1 MNKKQFFLY
10 SGENLCCQTEQAENK
25 SVNIQKNLIHI
36 VAPLT
41 ELMNHLES
49 DKCLRH
55 AHVCCSMEMMG
66 HHELRTEF
74 NIDELEPLL
83 PQDVVDDLLSK
94 YVQTF
99 TVRTMSCLIN
109 LIHVSL
115 SGLIC
120 K

>member
-1 MNKKQFFLY
+1 
-10 SGENLCCQTEQAENK
+10 
-25 SVNIQKNLIHI
+25 
-36 VAPLT
+36 
-41 ELMNHLES
+41 MNHLES
-49 DKCLRH
+49 GQFLRH

-74 NIDELEPLL
+74 NIDQLESLL

-99 TVRTMSCLIN
+99 TVRTLSCLIN
-109 LIHVSL
+109 LPVVHVSL